1 MKTNTKVNDFN
12 IRKVQIRFTYQ
23 TLEERTLYMSK
34 KTIETYTDKLTKKQA
49 ANYLMHFY
57 SKNENKTGGKENID
71 VHSIK
76 VKAMFYTS

>member
-49 ANYLMHFY
+49 TNYLMHFY
-57 SKNENKTGGKENID
+57 SKDENRIGSKDKID
-71 VHSIK
+71 IHSIK
-76 VKAMFYTS
+76 IKAMIYTS